1 MSVLLLISLL
11 TSSKNVD
18 AKKKVQIEEIK
29 EPKKILTTAYCDTG
43 VTASGAYTR
52 YGICA
57 GKREWIGMTVIL
69 YERDEN
75 NQLGEILGIFEV
87 LDTGFGADSDGN
99 GIGSIEEGK
108 VIDVYFPTLEECEE
122 WMRRTRGKAYMQL
135 IDARG

>member
-1 MSVLLLISLL
+1 MLISTLA
-11 TSSKNVD
+11 TSSRAD
-18 AKKKVQIEEIK
+18 ARKKEKIEEIT

-43 VTASGAYTR
+43 ITASGNYTR

-75 NQLGEILGIFEV
+75 NEIGELLGIFEV

-99 GIGSIEEGK
+99 GIGSIQEGK
-108 VIDVYFPTLEECEE
+108 VIDVYFPTYEECEE
-122 WMRRTRGKAYMQL
+122 WMKKTKGKAYMQL
-135 IDARG
+135 IYADG